1 MIIKQNP
8 VGAVSTGACL
18 CLREE
23 EISLELHELLTP
35 KFGSQLLAQHR
46 RQPKSECNA

>member
-8 VGAVSTGACL
+8 IGEVCTGACL
-18 CLREE
+18 CLRKEE
-23 EISLELHELLTP
+23 VSPELHELLTP
-35 KFGSQLLAQHR
+35 KLGSQLLARRR